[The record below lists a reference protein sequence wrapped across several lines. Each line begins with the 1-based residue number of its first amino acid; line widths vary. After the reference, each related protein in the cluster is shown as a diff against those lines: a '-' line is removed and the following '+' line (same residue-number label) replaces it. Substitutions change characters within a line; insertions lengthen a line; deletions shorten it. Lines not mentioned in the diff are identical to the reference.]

1 MNFFSIPDHI
11 VKETH
16 CINLDLVKHI
26 KYLHEDKASGLV
38 SVYVKYLDNDVEF
51 YEMNK
56 SYFTAL
62 FNKLNA
68 STKE

>member
-11 VKETH
+11 ARETN

-26 KYLHEDKASGLV
+26 KYRHEDKDSGLV
-38 SVYVKYLDNDVEF
+38 SVYIKYLDNDTEF

-56 SYFTAL
+56 SYFSAL
-62 FNKLNA
+62 LNKLNA